1 MSDNAPKAPAGWY
14 PDPTGTQRYWNGE
27 RWLDIEA
34 PETASRPHDDDDRIQ
49 SRSRPSRRRLGLWAA
64 IVVGVV
70 VLVGAGV
77 AVTIKVQ
84 NDQIAAEKA
93 AAAQEAEEAEAAEQA
108 RVKAEEDRQAVA
120 DRRERDVRTDTVGEI
135 EDSIKVMADGHVEE
149 GIIDGPVLEVSCDPL
164 DGGSTDDLSQK
175 TTVFQCFV
183 ANEDNGDGTMSGY
196 YYNATM
202 NWDSGQ
208 YTYGFGQP

>member
-1 MSDNAPKAPAGWY
+1 MSNNAPKAPAGWY
-14 PDPTGTQRYWNGE
+14 PDPTGRQRYWDGE
-27 RWLDIEA
+27 HWLDIEA
-34 PETASRPHDDDDRIQ
+34 PESVRRAGDDVLDGEP
-49 SRSRPSRRRLGLWAA
+49 RSRPSRRRLGLWSA

-70 VLVGAGV
+70 VLVGGGV
-77 AVTIKVQ
+77 AVATKVQ
-84 NDQIAAEKA
+84 NDQIAAEQA
-93 AAAQEAEEAEAAEQA
+93 AAAQEVEEAEAAEQA
-108 RVKAEEDRQAVA
+108 RVKTEEDRQAAA
-120 DRRERDVRTDTVGEI
+120 DKRERELRQLSVDEI
-135 EDSIKVMADGHVEE
+135 ESSIKVMADGHVEE

-164 DGGSTDDLSQK
+164 DGGSTDDLTQK

>member
-1 MSDNAPKAPAGWY
+1 MSENAPEAPAGWY
-14 PDPTGTQRYWNGE
+14 PDPTGQQRYWDGK
-27 RWLDIEA
+27 RWLNIEA
-34 PETASRPHDDDDRIQ
+34 PATVPHPGGDAPEGEPRP
-49 SRSRPSRRRLGLWAA
+49 RSSRRRLGLWSV

-70 VLVGAGV
+70 VIVGGGV
-77 AVTIKVQ
+77 AVAIKVQ
-84 NDQIAAEKA
+84 SDQIAAEKA
-93 AAAQEAEEAEAAEQA
+93 AAAQTAEEAEEAEQA
-108 RVKAEEDRQAVA
+108 RIKEEEDRQAAA
-120 DRRERDVRTDTVGEI
+120 DRRERDLRKESVSGI
-135 EDSIKVMADGHVEE
+135 EGSIKEMADEHVEE
-149 GIIDGPVLEVSCDPL
+149 GIIDGPVLEVYCDPL

-183 ANEDNGDGTMSGY
+183 ANEDNGDGTMSGH